1 MSQYGMQMPGG
12 MQSRG
17 PSMSVYTGLL
27 LIAVVCMV
35 AACAVAYT
43 AAARVAPKGDVFSVH
58 LPGDQGKPAKIE
70 LAN

>member
-17 PSMSVYTGLL
+17 PSMNVYTGLL

-35 AACAVAYT
+35 AASIVVFT
-43 AAARVAPKGDVFSVH
+43 AGARVAPKGNVFEVH
-58 LPGDQGKPAKIE
+58 AREEGKMPRIE

>member
-17 PSMSVYTGLL
+17 PSMNVYTGLL

-35 AACAVAYT
+35 AASIVVFT
-43 AAARVAPKGDVFSVH
+43 AGARVAPEGNVFEVFKPDSS
-58 LPGDQGKPAKIE
+58 GKPPVIKF
-70 LAN
+70 AN